1 MTDLSSSS
9 VSSNY
14 EMTELAKAVVKGDT
28 EKSSPSAE
36 DREKYPILSMLEQ
49 LNAQVTEQLDLPEP
63 MPALKQMTAGSIGH
77 IDNNIY

>member
-1 MTDLSSSS
+1 MADLSSSS

-14 EMTELAKAVVKGDT
+14 EMTELAKHVVKGDT

-49 LNAQVTEQLDLPEP
+49 LNA
-63 MPALKQMTAGSIGH
+63 
-77 IDNNIY
+77 